1 VSNLIAEQL
10 KQLPNSPGVY
20 LLKDAAGNILYVGKA
35 ANLHHRV
42 RSYFGAGQKL
52 SLKLQRMV
60 ARVSELDFFVTS
72 SEQEALILELNLIK
86 RHHPRYN
93 VRLKD
98 DKTFP
103 YLKIDLNDD
112 WPRVHITR
120 RLEEDGGRY
129 FGPFASARSVRQT
142 LKVIKGIF
150 PFRSCSRTITGTDS
164 RACLDYDIHH
174 CLAPCI
180 GVASKEEYAEV
191 IEQVVLFL
199 EGKQELV
206 VKELEGKMNRAAE
219 ALNFEQ
225 AALLRDQIQAI
236 NRVIEG
242 QKIATKVR
250 GEQDV
255 IALASDKDQAY
266 VQVFFIRGG
275 KLIGRESFVLQGTR
289 SEEPP
294 QIMTSFIKQFYS
306 SSPHIPPLLL
316 LQYPVEDK
324 AIIEGWLQGKR
335 GARVNIQVH
344 RRGSKREL
352 VNIVAEN
359 AQQGLEQL
367 KIKQLATPAA
377 LAEALAEIK
386 RELHLP
392 RLPSRMEAYDISN
405 IRGAAAVGSMVVFE
419 NGKPKPA
426 HYRRFR
432 IKTVSGADDYAMLHE
447 VLRRRFKRSS
457 EASATDSWAILPDLI
472 LIDGGKGQLNAALS
486 AINESGV
493 SSVPTASLAKENEE
507 VFVPRKMEPI
517 ILPRSSPGLQL
528 LQRLRD
534 EAHRFAIGYY
544 QRIRRRETFASAL
557 DAIPGIGPKRK
568 HALLKRFGSVQ
579 GIRQAS
585 EGELAATKGM
595 TQSLAKKVKE
605 NLGDAGQFTTTVL

>member
-1 VSNLIAEQL
+1 MVSNLIAEQL

-20 LLKDAAGNILYVGKA
+20 LLKDGAGNILYVGKA

-52 SLKLQRMV
+52 LPKLQRMV

-103 YLKIDLNDD
+103 YLKIDLKEE

-129 FGPFASARSVRQT
+129 FGPFASAKSVRQT

-180 GVASKEEYAEV
+180 GVASKGDYAEV
-191 IEQVVLFL
+191 IEQVILFL

-219 ALNFEQ
+219 VLNFEQ

-316 LQYPVEDK
+316 LQHPVEDK
-324 AIIEGWLQGKR
+324 AIIEDWLQSKK
-335 GARVNIQVH
+335 GAKVHIQVP

-367 KIKQLATPAA
+367 KIKQLAAPAA

-405 IRGAAAVGSMVVFE
+405 IRGTAAVGSMVVFE

-447 VLRRRFKRSS
+447 VLKRRFRRSS
-457 EASATDSWAILPDLI
+457 DASAADSWAILPDLV
-472 LIDGGKGQLNAALS
+472 LIDGGKGQLNAALA
-486 AINESGV
+486 AISESGV

-507 VFVPRKMEPI
+507 IFIPQRTEPI

-544 QRIRRRETFASAL
+544 HRIRKRETFTSAL
-557 DAIPGIGPKRK
+557 DAIPGIGPRRKR
-568 HALLKRFGSVQ
+568 ALLKRFGSVQ

-585 EGELAATKGM
+585 EEELAATKGM
-595 TQSLAKKVKE
+595 TQSLAKRVKE
-605 NLGDAGQFTTTVL
+605 CL